1 MKIKKITVDLK
12 VIGIVHSPYK
22 TRDQAPRQGTNEI
35 SEIQIYEEYKEGLK
49 DIEGYSHI
57 HLFYWL
63 HKSEGYN
70 LLVQTPWEKEKHGLF
85 VTRSPHHPN
94 PLGYS
99 VAELVERKENIL
111 KVKGLDAIEGT
122 PVLDIKP
129 YIKRIDR
136 KENVVSGWS
145 EKIDFKFQ

>member
-1 MKIKKITVDLK
+1 MKKIPVNLN
-12 VIGIVHSPYK
+12 VIGIIHSPYK
-22 TRDQAPRQGTNEI
+22 TRDQAPRQGTDEI
-35 SEIQIYEEYKEGLK
+35 SEIEIYEEYEEGLQ
-49 DIEGYSHI
+49 DIEGYSHV

-63 HKSEGYN
+63 HESKGHH
-70 LLVQTPWEKEKHGLF
+70 LLVQTPWEEKKHGLF
-85 VTRSPHHPN
+85 VTRSPHRPN

-99 VAELVERKENIL
+99 VVKLVEKKNNIL

-122 PVLDIKP
+122 ALIDIKP

-136 KENVVSGWS
+136 KENAVSGWS

>member
-1 MKIKKITVDLK
+1 MKKINVDLK

-22 TRDQAPRQGTNEI
+22 SRSEAPRQGSDELCEI
-35 SEIQIYEEYKEGLK
+35 EIYKEFEDGLK

-63 HKSEGYN
+63 HESKDYN
-70 LLVQTPWEKEKHGLF
+70 LIVQTPWEEKKHGVF
-85 VTRSPHHPN
+85 ATRSPHHPN
-94 PLGYS
+94 PVGYS
-99 VAELVERKENIL
+99 VVELFERKNNFL

-122 PVLDIKP
+122 PVIDIKP
-129 YIKRIDR
+129 YIKKIDR

-145 EKIDFKFQ
+145 ENIDLKF